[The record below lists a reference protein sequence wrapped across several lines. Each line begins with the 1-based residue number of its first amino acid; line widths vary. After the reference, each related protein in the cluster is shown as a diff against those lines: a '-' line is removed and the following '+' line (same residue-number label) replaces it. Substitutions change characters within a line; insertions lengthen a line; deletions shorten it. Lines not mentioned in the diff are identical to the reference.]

1 LWLIRLNN
9 SSKLNKMQISLPILT
24 ITALTNGIN
33 PCGIGMMIT
42 FLGYLLVFGGRSK
55 DKKWIYKIGFTYIL
69 STFVTYLLLGL
80 VFYSAAFYFQRS
92 WLAGVFKYVIGGA
105 LALAGLIQLKD
116 VFWQDLP
123 IHLRMPR
130 LGFEKINKLMVK
142 TGVGMAALIGFLTTV
157 FSTPCMLPLYIGTTA
172 VLARSGLPMV
182 QILGW
187 FLYYNLIFVMP
198 LILILSAMAEGKQ
211 VVDMKEWEHKNTK
224 WMRLLLGTA
233 LIIVGYLIVS
243 R

>member
-1 LWLIRLNN
+1 MPIN
-9 SSKLNKMQISLPILT
+9 LPILT
-24 ITALTNGIN
+24 VTALANGIN

-42 FLGYLLVFGGRSK
+42 FLGYLLVFGGKGR
-55 DKKWIYKIGFTYIL
+55 DKKWIYKIGLTYIL
-69 STFVTYLLLGL
+69 SVFVTYLLLGL

-92 WLAGVFKYVIGGA
+92 WLAGVFKYLIGGA
-105 LALAGLIQLKD
+105 LVLAGMIQLKD

-123 IHLRMPR
+123 FHLRMPKI
-130 LGFEKINKLMVK
+130 GFEKINKLMAN
-142 TGVGMAALIGFLTTV
+142 TGVGVAALIGFLTTV

-182 QILGW
+182 QVLGL
-187 FLYYNLIFVMP
+187 FLYYNLIFVAP
-198 LILILSAMAEGKQ
+198 LILILLTMAEGKQ

-224 WMRLLLGTA
+224 WMRFLLGVA
-233 LIIVGYLIVS
+233 LIVVGYLIIG

>member
-1 LWLIRLNN
+1 LEF
-9 SSKLNKMQISLPILT
+9 NKMQISLPILT

-55 DKKWIYKIGFTYIL
+55 ENKWIYKIGFTYVL

-92 WLAGVFKYVIGGA
+92 WFAGIFKYVIGGA

-123 IHLRMPR
+123 IHLRMPKI
-130 LGFEKINKLMVK
+130 GFEKINRLMAK
-142 TGVGMAALIGFLTTV
+142 TSVGVAALIGILTTI
-157 FSTPCMLPLYIGTTA
+157 FATPCMMPLYIGTTA
-172 VLARSGLPMV
+172 VIARSGLPWYQV
-182 QILGW
+182 LSL
-187 FLYYNLIFVMP
+187 FLYYNLIFILPLV
-198 LILILSAMAEGKQ
+198 LILVVMGEGKQ

-224 WMRLLLGTA
+224 WMRFILGAA

-243 R
+243 K